1 MTRTNLI
8 DATHASGEVKVVLDQ
23 IQQTFGSVPAMFK
36 ATANSA
42 VALKSLWGGFVATA
56 GGTLPPK
63 VKEQLAVAIADYN
76 DCEYCLAAHTALGRK
91 AGASAQEIAEA
102 QAGRS
107 EDPAT
112 AAALR
117 FALKVVQRR
126 AQLNDEDFTELRRAG
141 FSDEAIVE
149 ILAHVALNLFTNY
162 INVALRVPVDFPAVK
177 LLKSA

>member
-1 MTRTNLI
+1 MTRANLI

-56 GGTLPPK
+56 GGTLPAK
-63 VKEQLAVAIADYN
+63 VKEKLAVAIADYN

-141 FSDEAIVE
+141 FSDEAVVE
-149 ILAHVALNLFTNY
+149 ILAHVALNIFTNY